1 MGRENDEFVSKNTE
15 NDRLMLVFCLIS
27 IFCVAIR
34 AFQLICITYQAIG
47 FESSFTLTKHIFSND
62 VVKIPVEILIDLM
75 IIFTTIY
82 GGVETT
88 ISVIKTR
95 EIPIGEI
102 KPLPDKKKRRF
113 WHIFNIW
120 TAQTISCTLLYGMIG
135 KNDVTDFDLAHIY
148 IGFLFATTVLLAG
161 ANANR
166 VVEDVQVKMEED
178 DKITKENLEKFKEV
192 AESAKEFFEK

>member
-1 MGRENDEFVSKNTE
+1 MGIESDKFVSKNTE

-34 AFQLICITYQAIG
+34 AFQLICITYQAVG
-47 FESSFTLTKHIFSND
+47 FEAQFILFKHILSNN

-75 IIFTTIY
+75 IIFTSIY

-102 KPLPDKKKRRF
+102 QPLPERKKRRF

-120 TAQTISCTLLYGMIG
+120 AAQTISCTVLYIMIG
-135 KNDVTDFDLAHIY
+135 KNDITDFDLAHIY

-166 VVEDVQVKMEED
+166 IVEDVQIENKD
-178 DKITKENLEKFKEV
+178 DKFTKEDLEKFKDV
-192 AESAKEFFEK
+192 AELVKEKLEK

>member
-1 MGRENDEFVSKNTE
+1 MERENDEIVSKNTE

-34 AFQLICITYQAIG
+34 AFQLICITYQAIN
-47 FESSFTLTKHIFSND
+47 FESSLTLIKHIFSND

-166 VVEDVQVKMEED
+166 VVEDVQVKIEED
-178 DKITKENLEKFKEV
+178 DKMTKQDLEKFKEV

>member
-1 MGRENDEFVSKNTE
+1 MGIESDKFVSKNTE

-27 IFCVAIR
+27 IFSVAIR
-34 AFQLICITYQAIG
+34 AFQLICITYQTVG
-47 FESSFTLTKHIFSND
+47 FEAQFVLFKHILSNN

-75 IIFTTIY
+75 IIFTSIY

-102 KPLPDKKKRRF
+102 QPLPERKKRRF

-120 TAQTISCTLLYGMIG
+120 AAQTISCTVLYIMIG
-135 KNDVTDFDLAHIY
+135 KNDITDFDLAHIY

-166 VVEDVQVKMEED
+166 IVEDVQIENKD
-178 DKITKENLEKFKEV
+178 DKFTKEDLEKFKDV
-192 AESAKEFFEK
+192 AELVKEKLEK